1 MGSARARMGKYTTSS
16 VSTAPSSVGPILDGV
31 RERDADAPQARIG
44 GRVQPE
50 RVQHPQRQQLPD
62 V

>member
-31 RERDADAPQARIG
+31 RERDIDAPQARIG
-44 GRVQPE
+44 GVQPE